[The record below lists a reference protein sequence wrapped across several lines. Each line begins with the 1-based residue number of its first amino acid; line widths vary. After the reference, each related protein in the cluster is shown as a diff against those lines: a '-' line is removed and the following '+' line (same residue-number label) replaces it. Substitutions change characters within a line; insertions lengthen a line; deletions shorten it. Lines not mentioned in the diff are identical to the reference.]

1 MKAFPLTRVTTLA
14 GYVST
19 LIKVGAPVDAGLRRA
34 RLPVLFDERP
44 DAWVPFRQLRKFIS
58 YMAYREGIPDLA
70 FHKAEFRSVFHARFI
85 HPVLVAPTLK
95 VGLKRLA
102 EGSRYQTTHMRVWL
116 ESAQDRARFCMRF
129 PFSPDSPGHSISETR
144 TLKLAQQVIQAFA
157 GPEFE
162 PTRIMLTSRRRDL
175 RFDLELAYKGVP
187 VLTDQP
193 YGAIEFPRALL
204 SLACPPSHTPTTS
217 LTRAGDDGPDSS
229 SLAATLAV
237 CLVPYLLSGYPP
249 IDFAAEI
256 SGCSVRTL
264 QRHLRKEGTTYSE
277 VVDGARCRSALSHLR
292 AEKVNIARLAGQLG
306 FSEHSAFTRA
316 FARWTG
322 TTPTAYRAAAAETSI
337 YG

>member
-44 DAWVPFRQLRKFIS
+44 DAWVPYRQLRNFIS
-58 YMAYREGIPDLA
+58 DMADREGIPDLGLQR
-70 FHKAEFRSVFHARFI
+70 AEIRSVFHARYI

-102 EGSRYQTTHMRVWL
+102 EGSRYQNTHMRVWL
-116 ESAQDRARFCMRF
+116 ESAQDRARFCMLF
-129 PFSPDSPGHSISETR
+129 PFSPRSLGHSISETR

-187 VLTDQP
+187 VLTDQR
-193 YGAIEFPRALL
+193 YSAIEFPRALL
-204 SLACPPSHTPTTS
+204 SLACPPSHAPTTS
-217 LTRAGDDGPDSS
+217 LTRAGHDSPDPS
-229 SLAATLAV
+229 SLATTLEV

-292 AEKVNIARLAGQLG
+292 AEKVNIARLASQLG
-306 FSEHSAFTRA
+306 YSEHSAFTRA